1 MISASLPMAAGSAP
15 DGNGPARHD
24 VNVAGAQFAAYRLA
38 GGAPVSVPELIW
50 AHGWGHSHA
59 SLLPLAEAMR
69 PRADSRLV
77 DLLGFGASPLPPGP
91 WGTEDYAD
99 AMAEWLTGLP
109 PCKRIWVGHSFGCR
123 VGVQL
128 AARHPQAMSAL
139 VLIAA
144 AGLPPHRSLATRLR
158 QWPRRLAFRALRAM
172 TPEGPARDRLRE
184 RFGSSDYRNA
194 GAMRPVL
201 VKAVNENLSEPARRI
216 RVPVVLIHG
225 DGDTE
230 SPPEIAQRFQAL
242 IPGSR
247 LHLLRG
253 FDHLSIISNGRHQ
266 VTHLIGELLET
277 LE

>member
-1 MISASLPMAAGSAP
+1 MISASLRMAADPTP
-15 DGNGPARHD
+15 DGAGPARHD
-24 VNVAGAQFAAYRLA
+24 VEAAGARFAAYRL
-38 GGAPVSVPELIW
+38 GGGVATSAPELVW
-50 AHGWGHSHA
+50 AHGWGHSRA

-69 PRADSRLV
+69 PRADSLLV
-77 DLLGFGASPLPPGP
+77 DLPGFGASPLPPGP

-99 AMAEWLTGLP
+99 AMAAWLASLP
-109 PCKRIWVGHSFGCR
+109 ARRRVWIGHSFGCR

-128 AARHPQAMSAL
+128 AARHPQAVSAL

-144 AGLPPHRSLATRLR
+144 AGLPPQRSLATRLR
-158 QWPRRLAFRALRAM
+158 RWPRRLAFRTLRAM

-201 VKAVNENLSEPARRI
+201 VKAVSEDLSEPARRI
-216 RVPVVLIHG
+216 RLPVVLIHG
-225 DGDTE
+225 DGDIE
-230 SPPEIAQRFQAL
+230 SAPEIAERFHAL

-247 LHLLRG
+247 LHVLRG
-253 FDHLSIISNGRHQ
+253 FDHLSIIDDGRHQ

-277 LE
+277 LR